1 MDDTVKL
8 PSHGYLDIEDLNNSI
23 DDDDVMTRPHFL
35 DYDSVPPA
43 GFEDCNESSTEYY
56 NFDSSR
62 KVKHFLDENP
72 IPPDYMVT
80 KTREHRSLERNHERV
95 TDQQN
100 DLRTQS
106 LTRQKEMNTWP
117 STRPVVDHVD
127 ANHVETLHSSMPSKI
142 SEDAQQLGPKVVCV
156 YSLISMLGSNDSSE
170 MSKKFLELSSNRET
184 CASLRNSGCV
194 PFLVQMMQSD
204 IQSKE
209 GTFNKEISKRAIST
223 LQNIA
228 HSNPEERVCR
238 RELKVLRLIEQL
250 LDYCGFLKTLL
261 QSGGEAIA
269 DATERH
275 PLASIS
281 SLMKVSFD
289 EEHRQTMC
297 MLGSLQIIAHLVHL
311 DHAVHGPKPEDQ
323 CCSSLR
329 RFALMS
335 LTNLTFGDDNNK
347 ALLCSNKQF
356 MEALVAQLDL
366 APDDLL
372 QVIKALIKCYFQNK
386 NIFFTGNS

>member
-1 MDDTVKL
+1 MDKTVKL
-8 PSHGYLDIEDLNNSI
+8 PSQDYLDIDDLNNGI
-23 DDDDVMTRPHFL
+23 DDDSVMTKPHFL

-43 GFEDCNESSTEYY
+43 GYEDSNESNTENLYSDNSTQ
-56 NFDSSR
+56 
-62 KVKHFLDENP
+62 KIKHFLDENP

-80 KTREHRSLERNHERV
+80 KTREHRSLERNSEKPTV
-95 TDQQN
+95 GNQKSDF
-100 DLRTQS
+100 RTQS
-106 LTRQKEMNTWP
+106 LTREKEMNTWP
-117 STRPVVDHVD
+117 SIRTIADNGDHTEV
-127 ANHVETLHSSMPSKI
+127 LHSSMPSKI
-142 SEDAQQLGPKVVCV
+142 SEEAQQLGSKVACV
-156 YSLISMLGSNDSSE
+156 YSLISMLGSNDSAE
-170 MSKKFLELSSNRET
+170 MSKKFLELSTNRET
-184 CASLRNSGCV
+184 CTSLRNSGCV

-204 IQSKE
+204 IQLKE
-209 GTFNKEISKRAIST
+209 GTSNKETSKRAIST

-228 HSNPEERVCR
+228 HSNPDERSGR
-238 RELKVLRLIEQL
+238 RELKVLRLIEHL
-250 LDYCGFLKTLL
+250 LDYCSFLKTLL

-297 MLGSLQIIAHLVHL
+297 MLGALQVIAHLVHL

-335 LTNLTFGDDNNK
+335 LTNLTFGDDSNK

-356 MEALVAQLDL
+356 MNALVSQLDF

-372 QVIKALIKCYFQNK
+372 QVTITIKIKFY
-386 NIFFTGNS
+386 

>member
-1 MDDTVKL
+1 MDEAVKL
-8 PSHGYLDIEDLNNSI
+8 PTHDFLDIEDVNNSI
-23 DDDDVMTRPHFL
+23 DNDGIMTRPHFL
-35 DYDSVPPA
+35 DYDSIPPA
-43 GFEDCNESSTEYY
+43 GYEDCNEPSTEYY
-56 NFDSSR
+56 NFDDSSR

-72 IPPDYMVT
+72 IPPDYMVV
-80 KTREHRSLERNHERV
+80 KTREHRSLERNFERA
-95 TDQQN
+95 TDHINQKS
-100 DLRTQS
+100 DYRTQS
-106 LTRQKEMNTWP
+106 LTRQKEVNTWP
-117 STRPVVDHVD
+117 SARPVIDNG
-127 ANHVETLHSSMPSKI
+127 NHAEALHSSMPSKM
-142 SEDAQQLGPKVVCV
+142 SEDAEQLGPKVVCV
-156 YSLISMLGSNDSSE
+156 YSLISMLGSNDSAE
-170 MSKKFLELSSNRET
+170 MSKKFLELSHNRET
-184 CASLRNSGCV
+184 CTSLRSSGCV

-209 GTFNKEISKRAIST
+209 GIFNKEISKRAIST

-228 HSNPEERVCR
+228 NFNPDERAKR
-238 RELKVLRLIEQL
+238 REVRVLKLIEQL
-250 LDYCGFLKTLL
+250 LDYCSFLKTLL

-269 DATERH
+269 DAAERH

-289 EEHRQTMC
+289 EEHRKTMC
-297 MLGSLQIIAHLVHL
+297 MLGSLQVIAHLVHL

-347 ALLCSNKQF
+347 ALLCSNKPF

-366 APDDLL
+366 APDNLL
-372 QVIKALIKCYFQNK
+372 QVMKATSQMSSY
-386 NIFFTGNS
+386 T

>member
-1 MDDTVKL
+1 MVIKLKMDNNENI
-8 PSHGYLDIEDLNNSI
+8 PSHSYLDLEETNRDFLSIVDNNI
-23 DDDDVMTRPHFL
+23 DDEVMARPHFL

-43 GFEDCNESSTEYY
+43 GYEDSNESNTEFY
-56 NFDSSR
+56 NFGNPSR

-80 KTREHRSLERNHERV
+80 KQREHRSLERNFERV
-95 TDQQN
+95 TDHN
-100 DLRTQS
+100 NKKTDFRTQS
-106 LTRQKEMNTWP
+106 LTRQKEINTWP
-117 STRPVVDHVD
+117 STRSVIEVGDL
-127 ANHVETLHSSMPSKI
+127 VESLHSSMPSKI

-156 YSLISMLGSNDSSE
+156 YSLISMLGSNDSAE
-170 MSKKFLELSSNRET
+170 MSKKFLELSSKRDT
-184 CASLRNSGCV
+184 CSSLRNSGCV

-209 GTFNKEISKRAIST
+209 GVSNKEISKRAIST

-228 HSNPEERVCR
+228 HSNPDERAGR
-238 RELKVLRLIEQL
+238 REQKVLRLIEQL
-250 LDYCGFLKTLL
+250 LDYCSFLKTLL

-297 MLGSLQIIAHLVHL
+297 MLGSLQVIAHLVHL
-311 DHAVHGPKPEDQ
+311 DHAVHGPKPGDQ

-356 MEALVAQLDL
+356 MEALVAQLDF

-372 QVIKALIKCYFQNK
+372 QVNFVFI
-386 NIFFTGNS
+386 

>member
-1 MDDTVKL
+1 MDEAVKL
-8 PSHGYLDIEDLNNSI
+8 PTSHHYLDIEDVNNSI
-23 DDDDVMTRPHFL
+23 DDDGIMTRPHFL

-43 GFEDCNESSTEYY
+43 GYEDCNESSTEYY
-56 NFDSSR
+56 SFDNSSK

-72 IPPDYMVT
+72 IPPDYMLA
-80 KTREHRSLERNHERV
+80 KTREHRSLERNFERAS
-95 TDQQN
+95 DHIIQKN
-100 DLRTQS
+100 DYRTQS

-117 STRPVVDHVD
+117 STRSVIDNG
-127 ANHVETLHSSMPSKI
+127 NHAEALHSSMPCKI
-142 SEDAQQLGPKVVCV
+142 SDHAQQLGPKVVCV
-156 YSLISMLGSNDSSE
+156 YSLISMLGSNDSTE
-170 MSKKFLELSSNRET
+170 MSKKFLELSNNRET

-209 GTFNKEISKRAIST
+209 GIFNKEISKRALST

-228 HSNPEERVCR
+228 HSNPDERAKR

-250 LDYCGFLKTLL
+250 LDYCSFLKTLL

-269 DATERH
+269 DAAERH

-297 MLGSLQIIAHLVHL
+297 MMGSLQVIAHLVHL

-347 ALLCSNKQF
+347 ALLCSNKPF
-356 MEALVAQLDL
+356 MEALVAQLDF

-372 QVIKALIKCYFQNK
+372 QVIKIL
-386 NIFFTGNS
+386 FF